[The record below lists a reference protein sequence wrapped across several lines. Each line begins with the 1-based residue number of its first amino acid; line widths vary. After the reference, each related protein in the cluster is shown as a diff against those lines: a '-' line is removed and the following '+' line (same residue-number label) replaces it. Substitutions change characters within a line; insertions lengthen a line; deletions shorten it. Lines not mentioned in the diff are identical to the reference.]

1 MCRCLGEMLFVM
13 FVIWKVGVFFAIKK
27 YNSLLF
33 IVKIWVQ

>member
-33 IVKIWVQ
+33 IVKIGVR